1 MNKFQVVAPNGIDVN
16 VKIGSKRINYK
27 HGDIIEEKEGVTDI
41 YFAIFRPCPANSV
54 LTSPPIPEFTFELES
69 VKVEATR
76 SSFTLAG
83 FEETKIDEPSENEE
97 EVPGESTGDAG
108 LDTLDETE
116 PENLDE
122 STLNEIPDAAE
133 ILEKEVVEE
142 LLTEVPTAEV
152 VIEKPAGEKPLVEKK
167 KAKPAKK

>member
-41 YFAIFRPCPANSV
+41 YFAIFRPCPA
-54 LTSPPIPEFTFELES
+54 IPEFTFELES